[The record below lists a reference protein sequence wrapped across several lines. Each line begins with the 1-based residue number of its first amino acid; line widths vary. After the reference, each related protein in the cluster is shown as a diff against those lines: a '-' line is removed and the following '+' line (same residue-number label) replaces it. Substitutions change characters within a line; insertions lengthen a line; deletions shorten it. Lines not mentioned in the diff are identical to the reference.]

1 MNYTKPAAFADDKD
15 ISDWAK
21 DSVYFMA
28 ANSIIGGTGNNMFS
42 PKAVTDAQKAQGYAQ
57 ATREQALAIAV
68 RMVEHL
74 YD

>member
-1 MNYTKPAAFADDKD
+1 
-15 ISDWAK
+15 
-21 DSVYFMA
+21 MA